1 MSRPIETEAF
11 RLSLSADDLARRLAA
26 AYLARPADCQFTDQK
41 ESDERR
47 LYLWECHV
55 IQHSPDDWQGDAAD
69 VAVILDRIVK
79 SALDQRPGQ
88 QLELA
93 L

>member
-1 MSRPIETEAF
+1 MT
-11 RLSLSADDLARRLAA
+11 ADDLARQLAT
-26 AYLARPADCQFTDQK
+26 AYLARPADCQFSDQK
-41 ESDERR
+41 ERDERR

-55 IQHSPDDWQGDAAD
+55 IQHAPDDWQGDVAA
-69 VAVILDRIVK
+69 VAAILDRVVK
-79 SALDQRPGQ
+79 SALDSAPGQ

>member
-1 MSRPIETEAF
+1 MEIHGGISAMT
-11 RLSLSADDLARRLAA
+11 ADDLARQLAD
-26 AYLARPADCQFTDQK
+26 AYLARPAECRFIK
-41 ESDERR
+41 WERESDWR

-55 IQHSPDDWQGDAAD
+55 IQHAPDDWQGDVAA
-69 VAVILDRIVK
+69 VAAILDRVVK
-79 SALDQRPGQ
+79 SALDSAPGH

>member
-1 MSRPIETEAF
+1 MT
-11 RLSLSADDLARRLAA
+11 ADDLARQLAA
-26 AYLARPADCQFTDQK
+26 AYLARPADCQFSDQK
-41 ESDERR
+41 ERDERR

-55 IQHSPDDWQGDAAD
+55 IQHAPEGWNGDATA
-69 VAVILDRIVK
+69 VAAILDRIVK
-79 SALDQRPGQ
+79 FALDQRPGQ